1 MHIDPVAVKTRQS
14 RCVSCRT
21 SYRGVKD
28 TRRSEAGHGE
38 RTDTVAAVSTFSMT
52 FTVQNVYY
60 LRISATTILT
70 TVLYLDQRHVAWMNE
85 NSSILEHVVH
95 DIIRPQLVHL
105 LQDVALHATD
115 KMQTAEQDVFRV
127 LYYFQD
133 VERSPAVLLKVCH
146 DR

>member
-1 MHIDPVAVKTRQS
+1 
-14 RCVSCRT
+14 
-21 SYRGVKD
+21 
-28 TRRSEAGHGE
+28 
-38 RTDTVAAVSTFSMT
+38 MT

-85 NSSILEHVVH
+85 NPSILEHTVH
-95 DIIRPQLVHL
+95 DIIRPQLTHL
-105 LQDVALHATD
+105 LQDAALHASD
-115 KMQTAEQDVFRV
+115 KMQTAEQEAFRV

-133 VERSPAVLLKVCH
+133 AERSPAVLLKVCH